1 MIADTDPGFSTLRE
15 WLNSQDCF
23 SRKLLMF
30 LGNYQFVVPIH
41 LRGICRFPYV
51 CNFGITRA
59 TTSLIVISDR
69 SQLGNLVFVGVPD
82 ASRSTN
88 RNLKVPQEGF

>member
-30 LGNYQFVVPIH
+30 LGNYRFVVPIH
-41 LRGICRFPYV
+41 LLGICWVPDV

-59 TTSLIVISDR
+59 TTSLIVLSWAIWFLSAY
-69 SQLGNLVFVGVPD
+69 QTQAEALTV
-82 ASRSTN
+82 T
-88 RNLKVPQEGF
+88 